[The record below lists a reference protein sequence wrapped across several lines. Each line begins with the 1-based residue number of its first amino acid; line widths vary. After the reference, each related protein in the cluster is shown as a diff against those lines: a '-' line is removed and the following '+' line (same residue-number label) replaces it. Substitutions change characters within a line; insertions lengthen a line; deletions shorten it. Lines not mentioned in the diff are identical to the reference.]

1 MRKKKQLDI
10 ATKGLREMIIKQN
23 TRDFRKEQEDKAAR
37 RSKEYGKVLF
47 EVRRFSGVTNFSRMC
62 DKVAPRDR
70 NDQIRRLE
78 QRRTKENMERRRKNS
93 ERIHRWV
100 VTKLNLVNYLV
111 CNDIFLD
118 FMPPRMR
125 RWTLTVMRRRTR
137 F

>member
-1 MRKKKQLDI
+1 
-10 ATKGLREMIIKQN
+10 MIIKQN

-47 EVRRFSGVTNFSRMC
+47 EVRGFSGVTNFNRMC

-93 ERIHRWV
+93 ERIHR
-100 VTKLNLVNYLV
+100 
-111 CNDIFLD
+111 
-118 FMPPRMR
+118 
-125 RWTLTVMRRRTR
+125 
-137 F
+137 